1 MRRAMV
7 YSILDQAVLSAFNL
21 GLSLLLVATVAPA
34 EFGRFSYVL
43 AILLILG
50 SVHNALVAT
59 PIGVSL
65 PGQGTA
71 TRADVLSVLLG
82 ADHRLRVALMPVAAI
97 LLAFAGTDAAYLGPA
112 LALCFFSLWRET
124 QRGVAFALSEA
135 GRALV
140 IDLVAVSVSALAAGL
155 LWRMMPPV
163 PALLSGMAAG
173 SAAAVAVAHATGP
186 FGRLGFRRERAA
198 DVGFG
203 ADSRSGGWRR
213 YGRFW
218 HEARWSLL
226 GAVTTEAQFRGYVFA
241 VQALRGAETLGAI
254 QAGRALMGPLPLLAS
269 AWSRVARPEMTRALV
284 ERRDA
289 DALRTVILGTGGV
302 LFLSLGYL
310 AALAL
315 AWPWIE
321 PRLFGGRY
329 PGIGVLTAAWG
340 LTTLIGTGHICL
352 GTYLQAARCFRP
364 LAFVSV
370 GGAAASAVALAGLAT
385 AVPTVYAVG
394 AVAVGETVALV
405 WSLVLVVGNGR
416 RSGAVGEGAR
426 P

>member
-34 EFGRFSYVL
+34 DFGRFSYGL
-43 AILLILG
+43 AVLLILG

-65 PGQGTA
+65 PGQGRETQ
-71 TRADVLSVLLG
+71 ADVLSVLLG
-82 ADHRLRVALMPVAAI
+82 ADHRLRLALMPVAAL
-97 LLAFAGTDAAYLGPA
+97 LLAFAGTDPAFVGPA

-124 QRGVAFALSEA
+124 QRGLAFALSEA
-135 GRALV
+135 GRALA
-140 IDLVAVSVSALAAGL
+140 IDLVAVSVSAAAAGL
-155 LWRMMPPV
+155 LWRIVPPV
-163 PALLSGMAAG
+163 SALLSGMAMG
-173 SAAAVAVAHATGP
+173 SAAAVAVAHLTGP
-186 FGRLGFRRERAA
+186 FGRG
-198 DVGFG
+198 GFG
-203 ADSRSGGWRR
+203 TGGRGGGWRR

-241 VQALRGAETLGAI
+241 VQALRGADTLGAV

-284 ERRDA
+284 ERRGA

-302 LFLSLGYL
+302 LVLSLGYL
-310 AALAL
+310 ATLAL

-370 GGAAASAVALAGLAT
+370 GGAAASAIALAGLAT

-394 AVAVGETVALV
+394 AVAVGETIALV
-405 WSLVLVVGNGR
+405 WSLVLVVGIAR
-416 RSGAVGEGAR
+416 RREAVGDETVGEGAR

>member
-34 EFGRFSYVL
+34 DFGRFSYGL
-43 AILLILG
+43 AVLLILG

-65 PGQGTA
+65 PGQGRA
-71 TRADVLSVLLG
+71 TQADVLSVLLG
-82 ADHRLRVALMPVAAI
+82 ADHRLRLALMPVAAL
-97 LLAFAGTDAAYLGPA
+97 LLAFAGADAAFVGPA
-112 LALCFFSLWRET
+112 LVLCFFSLWRET
-124 QRGVAFALSEA
+124 QRGLAFALSEA

-140 IDLVAVSVSALAAGL
+140 IDLVAVSVSVLAAGL
-155 LWRMMPPV
+155 LWRITPPV
-163 PALLSGMAAG
+163 SALLSGMAMG
-173 SAAAVAVAHATGP
+173 SAAAVAVAHLTGP
-186 FGRLGFRRERAA
+186 FGHG
-198 DVGFG
+198 GFG
-203 ADSRSGGWRR
+203 TGGRGGGWRR

-241 VQALRGAETLGAI
+241 VQALRGADTLGAV

-284 ERRDA
+284 ERRNA

-302 LFLSLGYL
+302 LVLSLGYL
-310 AALAL
+310 ATLAL

-352 GTYLQAARCFRP
+352 GTYLQAARFFRP

-370 GGAAASAVALAGLAT
+370 GGAAASAIALAGLAT

-394 AVAVGETVALV
+394 AVAVGETIALV
-405 WSLVLVVGNGR
+405 WSLVLVVGIGR
-416 RSGAVGEGAR
+416 RREAVGDETVGEGAR

>member
-34 EFGRFSYVL
+34 DFGRFSYGL
-43 AILLILG
+43 AVLLILG

-65 PGQGTA
+65 PGQGRA
-71 TRADVLSVLLG
+71 TQADVLSVLLG
-82 ADHRLRVALMPVAAI
+82 ADHRLRLALMPVAAL
-97 LLAFAGTDAAYLGPA
+97 LLAFAGTDPAFVGPA

-124 QRGVAFALSEA
+124 QRGLAFALSEA
-135 GRALV
+135 GRALA

-155 LWRMMPPV
+155 LWRIVPPV
-163 PALLSGMAAG
+163 SALLSGMAIG
-173 SAAAVAVAHATGP
+173 SAAAVAVAHRSGP
-186 FGRLGFRRERAA
+186 FGRG
-198 DVGFG
+198 GFG
-203 ADSRSGGWRR
+203 TGGRGGGWRR

-241 VQALRGAETLGAI
+241 VQALRGADTLGAV

-289 DALRTVILGTGGV
+289 DALRIVILGTGGV
-302 LFLSLGYL
+302 LVLSLGYL

-370 GGAAASAVALAGLAT
+370 GGAAASAIALAGLAT

-394 AVAVGETVALV
+394 AVAVGETIALV
-405 WSLVLVVGNGR
+405 WSLVLVVGIGR
-416 RSGAVGEGAR
+416 RREAVGDETVGEGAR

>member
-34 EFGRFSYVL
+34 DFGRFSYGL
-43 AILLILG
+43 AVLLILG

-65 PGQGTA
+65 PGQGMA
-71 TRADVLSVLLG
+71 TQAEVLSVLLG
-82 ADHRLRVALMPVAAI
+82 ADHRLRLVLMPVAAL
-97 LLAFAGTDAAYLGPA
+97 LLAFAGADAAFVGPA

-124 QRGVAFALSEA
+124 QRGLAFALSEA

-155 LWRMMPPV
+155 LWRIVPPV
-163 PALLSGMAAG
+163 SALLSGMATG
-173 SAAAVAVAHATGP
+173 SAAAVAVAHRTGP
-186 FGRLGFRRERAA
+186 FGRG
-198 DVGFG
+198 GFG
-203 ADSRSGGWRR
+203 TGGPGGGWRR

-241 VQALRGAETLGAI
+241 VQALRGADTLGAV

-289 DALRTVILGTGGV
+289 DALRIVILGTGGV
-302 LFLSLGYL
+302 LVLSLGYL

-370 GGAAASAVALAGLAT
+370 GGAAASAIALAGLAT

-394 AVAVGETVALV
+394 AVAVGETIALV
-405 WSLVLVVGNGR
+405 WSLVLVVGIGR
-416 RSGAVGEGAR
+416 RREAVGDEAVGEGAR